1 MSHINQTEETRQ
13 FVGAILE
20 EDGRADTATIRR
32 RTNLTEG
39 QLHHQFRKLERHD
52 IIEIERSEIPS
63 LSGSRMKIAVIPED
77 KLRAAKSLVS
87 HDRQPERTTV
97 DVVELAEQVEAMT
110 ESIEQVQEY
119 VSENVYRQL
128 AMMRWSL
135 ARVELALEDVNVD
148 LDSMDGVDAKNAEL
162 KQRTREVSTRD

>member
-1 MSHINQTEETRQ
+1 MNHINQTEETRQ

-63 LSGSRMKIAVIPED
+63 QSGSRMKIAVIPED
-77 KLRAAKSLVS
+77 KLREAKSLVS

-97 DVVELAEQVEAMT
+97 DVVELAKQVEAMT